1 MQKIRTI
8 INKEWAEV
16 FKNRL
21 VLFTVIFMP
30 FLFTAIPLIL
40 LFFTGTAGESGSLGS
55 VPDEFGILCQGTASG
70 TDCLQ
75 YYLISQF
82 MVLFMLTPVI
92 VPVNIAAYSIVGE
105 KTTRSL
111 EPLLATPVSTI
122 ELLVGKN
129 LAAVIPAIVATWS
142 GFIIFLLGTYLI
154 TSSVSLVQLIL
165 DPMWLIAILIVGPLL
180 SILSVNFAIM
190 VSSRVTDPRVAEQLS
205 VVVILPVMLLMIGQ
219 IAGFLVINR
228 AIMGLFALGVLL
240 VNIVLIPIAVRL
252 FERENILTRWK

>member
-1 MQKIRTI
+1 MDKIRTI

-30 FLFTAIPLIL
+30 FLFTVLPLLI
-40 LFFTGTAGESGSLGS
+40 LFFTRTAGESGGLSS
-55 VPDEFGILCQGTASG
+55 VPEQFAALCQNSATGA
-70 TDCLQ
+70 DCLQ

-82 MVLFMLTPVI
+82 MILFMLTPVI

-105 KTTRSL
+105 KTTHSL
-111 EPLLATPVSTI
+111 EPLLATPITTI

-129 LAAVIPAIVATWS
+129 LAAVIPAIAATWI
-142 GFIIFLLGTYLI
+142 GFLIFLIGTFLI
-154 TSSVSLVQLIL
+154 TSSASLISLIL
-165 DPMWLIAILIVGPLL
+165 DPLWLIAIFIIGPLL
-180 SILSVNFAIM
+180 SVLSVNFAIM

-219 IAGFLVINR
+219 IAGFLIINR
-228 AIMGLFALGVLL
+228 ALMSFFALGVLL
-240 VNIVLIPIAVRL
+240 ANILLIPLAVRL

>member
-21 VLFTVIFMP
+21 VLFSVIFMP
-30 FLFTAIPLIL
+30 FLLTALPLIL
-40 LFFTGTAGESGSLGS
+40 LFFTRSAGEAGSLS
-55 VPDEFGILCQGTASG
+55 SIPDEFAALCQGTG
-70 TDCLQ
+70 TGEDCLQ

-82 MVLFMLTPVI
+82 MILFMITPVI
-92 VPVNIAAYSIVGE
+92 IPVNIAAYSIVGE

-111 EPLLATPVSTI
+111 EPLLATPITTI
-122 ELLVGKN
+122 ELLLGKN
-129 LAAVIPAIVATWS
+129 LAAVIPAIIATWS
-142 GFIIFLLGTYLI
+142 GFVVFLVGTFLI
-154 TSSVSLVQLIL
+154 TSSQSLVQLIL
-165 DPMWLIAILIVGPLL
+165 DPLWLVAILVVGPLL
-180 SILSVNFAIM
+180 SVLSVNFAIM

-205 VVVILPVMLLMIGQ
+205 VVVILPIMLLMIGQ

-228 AIMGLFALGVLL
+228 VVMGLFALGVFVANLLL
-240 VNIVLIPIAVRL
+240 VPISVRL

>member
-1 MQKIRTI
+1 VLKIRTI

-30 FLFTAIPLIL
+30 FLFTVLPLLI
-40 LFFTGTAGESGSLGS
+40 LFFTRSVDESAGLGNVPEEFAMLCADISSG
-55 VPDEFGILCQGTASG
+55 A
-70 TDCLQ
+70 DCLQ

-82 MVLFMLTPVI
+82 MILFMLTPVI

-105 KTTRSL
+105 KTTHSL
-111 EPLLATPVSTI
+111 EPLLATPISTI
-122 ELLVGKN
+122 ELLIGKN
-129 LAAVIPAIVATWS
+129 LAAVIPAIAATWI
-142 GFIIFLLGTYLI
+142 GFIIFLIGTMLI
-154 TSSVSLVQLIL
+154 TDSSALIQLIL
-165 DPMWLIAILIVGPLL
+165 DPLWLTAILVVGPLL

-219 IAGFLVINR
+219 ISGFLVINQ
-228 AIMGLFALGVLL
+228 AIMGLFALGVFLI
-240 VNIVLIPIAVRL
+240 NIILIPVSVRL